1 MRKNENEDRKE
12 RKIPKIVPGFGGLDM
27 FLAIACAFAS
37 AALYQSSS
45 PPDFWVVPG
54 ETAFC
59 CTVVTNGSVSAAFF
73 STSAI
78 AGFGWLASTGS

>member
-1 MRKNENEDRKE
+1 M
-12 RKIPKIVPGFGGLDM
+12 KIVPGFGGLDM

-45 PPDFWVVPG
+45 PPHFWVVPG
-54 ETAFC
+54 VVVCARDETAFC
-59 CTVVTNGSVSAAFF
+59 CPVVTNGSVSAAFF
-73 STSAI
+73 SASAI